1 MRFIGRKSELS
12 KLDAE
17 YNRDSSFV
25 VIYGRRRDRKSTRL
39 NSSHLDGSRMPSSA

>member
-25 VIYGRRRDRKSTRL
+25 VRKLHSIFLPQR
-39 NSSHLDGSRMPSSA
+39 NWKARA